1 MKGSAVNARAGTHVD
16 RIAPDTVLPP
26 PPLLTPA
33 QPEDKIIGSAQ
44 LDAGVFGLSLTAPR
58 LGDRYPA
65 IGTDGREHL
74 VHAKGDV

>member
-1 MKGSAVNARAGTHVD
+1 MKCTVGDARAGTHVD
-16 RIAPDTVLPP
+16 RIAPDTVLPT

-44 LDAGVFGLSLTAPR
+44 LDAGVFGLTLTAPR

-65 IGTDGREHL
+65 IGTEGREHL
-74 VHAKGDV
+74 IRATGDV